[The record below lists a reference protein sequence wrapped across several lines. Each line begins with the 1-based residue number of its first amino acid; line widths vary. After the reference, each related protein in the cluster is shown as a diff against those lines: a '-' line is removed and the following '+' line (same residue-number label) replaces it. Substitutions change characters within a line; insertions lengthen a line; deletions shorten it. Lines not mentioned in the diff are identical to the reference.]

1 MERHLRACIAQRTAA
16 AEQSQN
22 PARKVATRDS
32 DAAAQKPKKAACS
45 AQEKLLLL
53 CDQ

>member
-1 MERHLRACIAQRTAA
+1 MEKHLRACIAQRTAA
-16 AEQSQN
+16 AEQSQT
-22 PARKVATRDS
+22 PARKVAARDA
-32 DAAAQKPKKAACS
+32 DAAAQKPKKASCT